1 MGLLG
6 DIFNGL
12 ITESVSLDHI
22 TDAIKTHKQ
31 IKVNYISTWADI
43 ADGERVIEIYAYGL
57 TTAGNPV
64 IRVYQPYGDTS
75 TKVPSWKL
83 FLISGIKEWKETG
96 KRFYNPP
103 EKYNK
108 SVPEYNEDGDRSMS
122 VVYLNAKFYGK
133 SEGED
138 EKDDEIYK
146 TSTEKGINRLKKQLN
161 TPTYINKGEKP
172 TPPNEEETPIERIPQ
187 NQPKEIEKSEETGEI
202 NKDIVNNFNKNA
214 KLKEPQESPE
224 ENIENEEPIFKTDTE
239 ISMANLK
246 KQLENPQRIDLTK
259 FNKK

>member
-6 DIFNGL
+6 EIFNNL
-12 ITESVSLDHI
+12 ITESVSVDYI

-43 ADGERVIEIYAYGL
+43 ADGERIIEIYAYGL

-133 SEGED
+133 NEVED

-146 TSTEKGINRLKKQLN
+146 TSTEKGIKRLKKQLDA
-161 TPTYINKGEKP
+161 PTYVNKGQ
-172 TPPNEEETPIERIPQ
+172 TPETSNEIEPSIERTIPNE
-187 NQPKEIEKSEETGEI
+187 PKEVKKSEENGDL
-202 NKDIVNNFNKNA
+202 NKDVVKDFNKNA
-214 KLKEPQESPE
+214 KIKEPQESPE
-224 ENIENEEPIFKTDTE
+224 ENIENEKPIFKTDTE
-239 ISMANLK
+239 IAMDNLK
-246 KQLENPQRIDLTK
+246 KQLENPKRIDLTK